1 MTNNYF
7 LISSEMGDNIQIEV
21 FDSYRAAFLEMNA
34 RIDNWDDCGDVSFTN
49 NTATVYNERSMWTN
63 KYRII
68 TIEELM
74 SMSELIKSLEE

>member
-1 MTNNYF
+1 MMNKFF
-7 LISSEMGDNIQIEV
+7 LISSEMGDNIRIET
-21 FDSYRAAFLEMNA
+21 FDSYRAAFLEMKA
-34 RIDNWDDCGDVSFTN
+34 RVDNWDDCGNVSFTN

-74 SMSELIKSLEE
+74 SMSELKNSLEE